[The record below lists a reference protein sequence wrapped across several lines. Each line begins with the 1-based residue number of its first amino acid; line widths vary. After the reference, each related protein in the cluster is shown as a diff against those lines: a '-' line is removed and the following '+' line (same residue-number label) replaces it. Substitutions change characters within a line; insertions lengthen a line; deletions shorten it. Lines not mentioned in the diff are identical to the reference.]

1 MVVFVRGHGF
11 LILNLQSQKIQKGL
25 FPGQVVPLKGYPPPL
40 RFPWLEVRSS
50 LGGPV
55 ELCQGEWVRNPRRQC
70 GEFQFGKCM
79 HGSSQEGRWTSDG
92 DLFSWWW
99 SVTWFS
105 TWWCFFV
112 PRKFEEWKLKNETC
126 LKGDAFPK
134 LSFWV
139 SMLNFGAVNVPSLF
153 YWKITSVLVVCQT
166 IADIWILVRD
176 S

>member
-1 MVVFVRGHGF
+1 MLDNPNKRRPY
-11 LILNLQSQKIQKGL
+11 
-25 FPGQVVPLKGYPPPL
+25 FPDRWWWDHWRLGVSAPL
-40 RFPWLEVRSS
+40 RFPWLKVRSS
-50 LGGPV
+50 LGGFV

-70 GEFQFGKCM
+70 GEFQFGECM

-99 SVTWFS
+99 SVTWC
-105 TWWCFFV
+105 TWCCFFV
-112 PRKFEEWKLKNETC
+112 PRKFEEWKLKMTKNVWKEIHVPNYHF
-126 LKGDAFPK
+126 D
-134 LSFWV
+134 SFLV

-153 YWKITSVLVVCQT
+153 YWKITWAVLVVCQT